1 MLHREFRTNLGPVRQ
16 CFREREREMREE
28 GEERFRSEEI

>member
-1 MLHREFRTNLGPVRQ
+1 MLHREFRANLGSVRQ
-16 CFREREREMREE
+16 CFREREMREE